1 MRGIFLLIAVVA
13 VSAAVT
19 ACGGTGDRE
28 SAGAAIAAGVPDTDI
43 FLLSVKNLDAAPD
56 PANLRNL
63 TARPGYDNQPAFVP
77 GEQALLFSSVRDGK
91 QADIFKYQF
100 GQEVLQQLTD
110 TDESEYSP
118 TPFGTAGRFSV
129 VRVEQDGSQR
139 VWSFNAAGRDP
150 RLLLPQ
156 WSNVGYHDWIDDRRV
171 LAFLVSDPSQL
182 AVIDVGSG
190 IAEILASGIGRSIHY
205 LPERDAIGFIDV
217 VETERPVLV
226 IQSLHDGDREQF
238 IEPRSGSQDFVIAQ
252 DRYLLMAEGKVV
264 YRASMRRPKWTV
276 WADFSG
282 YLPGPVS
289 RIAISEDERWVAM
302 VVTVSP
308 DD

>member
-1 MRGIFLLIAVVA
+1 MRGTVLLIAVFA
-13 VSAAVT
+13 VSAVVT
-19 ACGGTGDRE
+19 ACGGPGDSE

-43 FLLSVKNLDAAPD
+43 FLLSIKNLDTAPD
-56 PANLRNL
+56 PADLRNL

-77 GEQALLFSSVRDGK
+77 GEQALLFSSIRDGN

-100 GQEVLQQLTD
+100 GKEVLQQLTD

-118 TPFGTAGRFSV
+118 TPFGSAGRFSV
-129 VRVEQDGSQR
+129 VRVEQEGAQR
-139 VWSFNAAGRDP
+139 LWSFDAAGRDP

-156 WSNVGYHDWIDDRRV
+156 WSNVGYHEWIDDRRV

-205 LPERDAIGFIDV
+205 IPERHAIGFIDV
-217 VETERPVLV
+217 VEAERPVMIV
-226 IQSLHDGDREQF
+226 QSLDDRDREEF
-238 IEPRSGSQDFVIAQ
+238 IEPRPGSQDFVIVH
-252 DRYLLMAEGKVV
+252 DRYILMAEGKVV
-264 YRASMRRPKWTV
+264 YLASVGRPKWTV
-276 WADFSG
+276 WADFSD

-289 RIAISEDERWVAM
+289 RIAISEDERWAAL

-308 DD
+308 GD

>member
-13 VSAAVT
+13 VSAVVT

-171 LAFLVSDPSQL
+171 LAFLS
-182 AVIDVGSG
+182 A
-190 IAEILASGIGRSIHY
+190 ILRNW
-205 LPERDAIGFIDV
+205 R
-217 VETERPVLV
+217 
-226 IQSLHDGDREQF
+226 
-238 IEPRSGSQDFVIAQ
+238 
-252 DRYLLMAEGKVV
+252 
-264 YRASMRRPKWTV
+264 
-276 WADFSG
+276 
-282 YLPGPVS
+282 
-289 RIAISEDERWVAM
+289 
-302 VVTVSP
+302 
-308 DD
+308 